1 MTSNRPRPV
10 PDAGG
15 PRPRPSDERARL
27 AEEGRTTRR
36 IAIAAIV
43 LAIVGVGLAA
53 VRAFL
58 PAGDSCQ
65 QASWEV
71 KPTVADL
78 PEGYT
83 LSASQYDINRQQVTF
98 LGPLPA
104 DESSTQGVV
113 YVTVTCFDEGAADAV
128 ARSEQAAKDADQ
140 AVTTRDDLGDGG
152 FSATDE
158 GGSTFIQLRH
168 GDVVVYLA
176 ASGEVDPGDVDGIA
190 SAYDKALGGDGGAVA
205 VGTTDPG
212 VEEPSGDLG
221 SEEPSDEEVPSGSP
235 AAPDLEA
242 RLPAQVGDTV
252 LTVDSAR
259 GSDVL
264 GEDQSSRA
272 IVAALRADGKTPADL
287 TIAQAYDETQAADL
301 SLLAIAV
308 DGLSDAKTRK
318 IVLDSWLSA
327 SGSGIT
333 KEDVDLGG
341 KTVTRIDYGDDGA
354 KDYVVTEDGA
364 VVVIT
369 TADEAAATEA
379 IKALP

>member
-1 MTSNRPRPV
+1 MTSSRPRPD
-10 PDAGG
+10 PNAGG
-15 PRPRPSDERARL
+15 PRPRPSEERARV

-43 LAIVGVGLAA
+43 VAVLGLGIAA

-58 PAGDSCQ
+58 PTGQSCQ
-65 QASWEV
+65 QASWDV
-71 KPTVADL
+71 KPQGADL
-78 PEGYT
+78 PSGYT

-104 DESSTQGVV
+104 DETSSQGVV

-128 ARSEQAAKDADQ
+128 GRSEQAAQDAGQ
-140 AVTTRDDLGDGG
+140 AVTPRDDLGDGG

-176 ASGEVDPGDVDGIA
+176 GSGDVDPADVDGIA

-212 VEEPSGDLG
+212 VEEPSDEVA
-221 SEEPSDEEVPSGSP
+221 SDVPSDEEPSGSP

-242 RLPAQVGDTV
+242 RLPARVGDAV
-252 LTVDSAR
+252 LTVDSAL
-259 GSDVL
+259 GADVL

-272 IVAALRADGKTPADL
+272 IVAALRADGKTAADL
-287 TIAQAYDETQAADL
+287 TLAQAYDETQAADL
-301 SLLAIAV
+301 SILAIAV
-308 DGLSDAKTRK
+308 DGLSDAKTRQ
-318 IVLDSWLSA
+318 IVLDSWLAA
-327 SGSGIT
+327 SGSGISRD
-333 KEDVDLGG
+333 DVDLGG
-341 KTVTRIDYGDDGA
+341 RTVTRIDYGDDGA
-354 KDYVVTEDGA
+354 KDYVVSESGA
-364 VVVIT
+364 TIVIT
-369 TADEAAATEA
+369 TADEALATEA

>member
-1 MTSNRPRPV
+1 MTSSRPRPD
-10 PDAGG
+10 PNAGG
-15 PRPRPSDERARL
+15 PRPRPSEERARV

-43 LAIVGVGLAA
+43 VAVLGLGIAA

-58 PAGDSCQ
+58 PTGQSCQ
-65 QASWEV
+65 QASWDV
-71 KPTVADL
+71 KPQGADL
-78 PEGYT
+78 PSGYT

-104 DESSTQGVV
+104 DETSSQGVV
-113 YVTVTCFDEGAADAV
+113 YVTVTCFGEGAADAV
-128 ARSEQAAKDADQ
+128 GRSEQAAQDAGQ
-140 AVTTRDDLGDGG
+140 AVTPRDDLGDGG

-176 ASGEVDPGDVDGIA
+176 GSGDVDPADVDGIA

-212 VEEPSGDLG
+212 VEEPSDEVA
-221 SEEPSDEEVPSGSP
+221 SDVPSDEEPSGSP

-242 RLPAQVGDTV
+242 RLPARVGDAV
-252 LTVDSAR
+252 LTVDSAL
-259 GSDVL
+259 GADVL

-272 IVAALRADGKTPADL
+272 IVAALRADGKTAADL
-287 TIAQAYDETQAADL
+287 TLAQAYDETQAADL
-301 SLLAIAV
+301 SILAIAV
-308 DGLSDAKTRK
+308 DGLSDAKTRQ
-318 IVLDSWLSA
+318 IVLDSWLAA
-327 SGSGIT
+327 SGSGINRD
-333 KEDVDLGG
+333 DVDLGG
-341 KTVTRIDYGDDGA
+341 RTVTRIDYGDDGA
-354 KDYVVTEDGA
+354 KDYVVSESGA
-364 VVVIT
+364 TIVIT
-369 TADEAAATEA
+369 TADEALATEA

>member
-1 MTSNRPRPV
+1 MTSSRPRPD
-10 PDAGG
+10 PNAGG
-15 PRPRPSDERARL
+15 PRPRPSEERARV

-43 LAIVGVGLAA
+43 VAVLGLGIAA

-58 PAGDSCQ
+58 PTGQSCQ
-65 QASWEV
+65 QASWDV
-71 KPTVADL
+71 KPQGADL
-78 PEGYT
+78 PSGYT

-104 DESSTQGVV
+104 DETSSQGVV

-128 ARSEQAAKDADQ
+128 GRSEQAAQDAGQ
-140 AVTTRDDLGDGG
+140 AVTPRDDLGDGG

-176 ASGEVDPGDVDGIA
+176 GSGDVDPADVDGIA

-212 VEEPSGDLG
+212 VEEPSDEVA
-221 SEEPSDEEVPSGSP
+221 SDVPSDEEPSGSP

-242 RLPAQVGDTV
+242 RLPARVGDTV
-252 LTVDSAR
+252 LTVDSAL
-259 GSDVL
+259 GADVL

-272 IVAALRADGKTPADL
+272 IVAALRADGKTAADL
-287 TIAQAYDETQAADL
+287 TLAQAYDETQAADL
-301 SLLAIAV
+301 SILAIAV
-308 DGLSDAKTRK
+308 DGLSDAKTRQ
-318 IVLDSWLSA
+318 IVLDSWLAA
-327 SGSGIT
+327 SGSGINRD
-333 KEDVDLGG
+333 DVDLGG
-341 KTVTRIDYGDDGA
+341 RTVTRIDYGDDGA
-354 KDYVVTEDGA
+354 KDYVVSESGA
-364 VVVIT
+364 TIVIT
-369 TADEAAATEA
+369 TADEALATEA